1 MSVYKLKVEGEPTI
15 SVGRRMPNIAV
26 TKHRSEDSTA
36 QTPGPPVQAPVA
48 GQVTEHHILTYHQT
62 ILYCIDQT
70 SISMIEF

>member
-36 QTPGPPVQAPVA
+36 QTPGPPVQAPVTGHVTA
-48 GQVTEHHILTYHQT
+48 QVPEHHLETLLTRFY
-62 ILYCIDQT
+62 
-70 SISMIEF
+70 